1 MAAATIV
8 SPSALVVAALEGS
21 VRAYFDIVARS
32 SNLSGIELPLADTDV
47 VLYDMQSSQADVA
60 SLLKFGTTR
69 ELLLRRVAVMT
80 HEDIDVAELIPL
92 VGAVGAILP
101 SSSTAEEIAMAARV
115 MQTGLIILPADILAR
130 WKTAGPDASAA
141 ENAIAGFGLTH
152 REQEVLHFLTEG
164 QSNKMIAREL
174 GINDTTVRVYVR
186 SILQKLGVQNRTQ
199 AALFFSGRNG
209 AANRRR

>member
-8 SPSALVVAALEGS
+8 SPSALVVAALDRS

-32 SNLSGIELPLADTDV
+32 SNLGGIELPLADADV

-60 SLLKFGTTR
+60 SLLKFGATR
-69 ELLLRRVAVMT
+69 ELPLRRVAVMT
-80 HEDIDVAELIPL
+80 HEDTDVADLIPL

-115 MQTGLIILPADILAR
+115 MQTGLVILPADILAL
-130 WKTAGPDASAA
+130 WKTVGSAASAPDS
-141 ENAIAGFGLTH
+141 AIAEFGLTH
-152 REQEVLHFLTEG
+152 REKEVLHFLMEG

-199 AALFFSGRNG
+199 AALFFSAKSGG
-209 AANRRR
+209 GSRRR